1 MNLLEKQLHVKLEV
15 RHDPFLDSPHPPT
28 HGQPPQPVGG
38 YVALLLPLLHLQT
51 PVLPLLLLLPVSQ
64 PVKR

>member
-1 MNLLEKQLHVKLEV
+1 MNLLEKQLHVNLEV

-38 YVALLLPLLHLQT
+38 YVTLLPLLRLQT
-51 PVLPLLLLLPVSQ
+51 FSLPLLLLLPVSQ